1 VVYLEIRNQKKFL
14 LGLIIMI
21 LGSFVIVLDYPQVQY
36 FYYLENNTSQI
47 LEKDRIEI
55 YQKILIKFNWN
66 NTFGVRNFFNFNI
79 NF

>member
-1 VVYLEIRNQKKFL
+1 
-14 LGLIIMI
+14 MI

-55 YQKILIKFNWN
+55 YQKILIKFN
-66 NTFGVRNFFNFNI
+66 
-79 NF
+79 

>member
-1 VVYLEIRNQKKFL
+1 
-14 LGLIIMI
+14 MI

-36 FYYLENNTSQI
+36 FYYLENNTSQT

>member
-1 VVYLEIRNQKKFL
+1 
-14 LGLIIMI
+14 MI

-36 FYYLENNTSQI
+36 FYYLENNTQI

-79 NF
+79 NFWGIWK

>member
-1 VVYLEIRNQKKFL
+1 
-14 LGLIIMI
+14 MI

>member
-36 FYYLENNTSQI
+36 FYYLENNTSQT

-55 YQKILIKFNWN
+55 YQKILIKFN
-66 NTFGVRNFFNFNI
+66 
-79 NF
+79 